1 MLPLSNVNQQRLGLW
16 YSGNVWIITHHGK
29 GVSTEQ
35 WGINE
40 WKEEVPSLE
49 GLNLARR
56 NECSTD
62 GKQKFCWRWIQEVKA
77 QNERVMF
84 PAAVSGSWKWTC
96 WLALCFHVKIAGSC
110 FSSWFMISD
119 TLVHG
124 WLVLSDS
131 VRHYCRKAVYCG
143 WVVVEKA
150 VQFMEASKQKETGL
164 GWLPTFFFQL
174 DLAI

>member
-1 MLPLSNVNQQRLGLW
+1 MNNNSSWEGCFHRTM
-16 YSGNVWIITHHGK
+16 GNKWVK
-29 GVSTEQ
+29 GRSAKSRRAQ
-35 WGINE
+35 FS
-40 WKEEVPSLE
+40 KEEWMLYWWE
-49 GLNLARR
+49 TKILLKMDTR
-56 NECSTD
+56 
-62 GKQKFCWRWIQEVKA
+62 KVKA
-77 QNERVMF
+77 QNECVMF
-84 PAAVSGSWKWTC
+84 PAVISGSWKWTY

-143 WVVVEKA
+143 RVVVEKA